1 MKLAVVS
8 RFTDSKSQGHHI
20 TFVDTLSAYRFP
32 METFLFAQESYSSK
46 GVQNVFGRSL
56 KSTHN
61 FITIPMFLSNSEK
74 RLQKS
79 IRDLGIEKVI
89 FYEGALYDFW
99 LALRLLP
106 LFPKID
112 VYFNF
117 HYAGDWARRLTSA
130 RFVRQ
135 LKLSIRQAD
144 AETKSNIT
152 WMAESSRLTK
162 LVRDKLQVDVLE
174 FPVFA
179 NLTDDEKENCS
190 VKEYDVLIPNLPQH
204 LLGWDEKLYKYLIR
218 ELPDIRVVSQNTS
231 SFNPDYEGM
240 VRIPGALSK
249 QNYVKVN
256 SASKV
261 VALPYTSEFHRW
273 GSSGR
278 FEDALALGTF
288 PIVPSYTPMAE
299 RLESASFTMPKSTDP
314 EEFAGLI
321 VKYLKTNS
329 LELPKSRTPQQLVD
343 VLTKKD
349 YQQTLGGSS
358 PISLGYLLRLCFVSL
373 LTSKPRHF
381 ILENLRDTF
390 NLLPRW
396 FSLGK
401 R

>member
-8 RFTDSKSQGHHI
+8 RVTDSNSLGHHV
-20 TFVDTLSAYRFP
+20 TFIDTLSAYRFP
-32 METFLFAQESYSSK
+32 MKTFLFAQESYSSK

-74 RLQKS
+74 RLQNS
-79 IRDLGIEKVI
+79 IRNLGIKKVL

-99 LALRLLP
+99 LALRLLA

-117 HYAGDWARRLTSA
+117 HYAGDWARRLMSA

-135 LKLSIRQAD
+135 LQLSISQAD
-144 AETKSNIT
+144 PETKSNIT
-152 WMAESSRLTK
+152 WMAESSKLTK
-162 LVRDKLQVDVLE
+162 LIRNKLQIDVLE

-179 NLTDDEKENCS
+179 NLTDDEKKNCS
-190 VKEYDVLIPNLPQH
+190 VKEYDVLIPGLPKH
-204 LLGWDEKLYKYLIR
+204 LMGWDDRLFKYLIQ
-218 ELPDIRVVSQNTS
+218 ELPDIQVVSQNAS
-231 SFNPDYEGM
+231 SYNPDRRGM

-261 VALPYTSEFHRW
+261 IALPYTSEFHRW

-278 FEDALALGTF
+278 FEDALALDTF

-299 RLESASFTMPKSTDP
+299 RLESASFMMPKSTNP
-314 EEFAGLI
+314 EEFAGVI
-321 VKYLKTNS
+321 VKYLKAYP
-329 LELPKSRTPQQLVD
+329 LELPKSRTPQQLIE

-349 YQQTLGGSS
+349 RSQTLIVNS
-358 PISLGYLLRLCFVSL
+358 PISLGHLLRLSLVSL
-373 LTSKPRHF
+373 LTGKPRHF
-381 ILENLRDTF
+381 ISANLHDIVA
-390 NLLPRW
+390 LLPRL
-396 FSLGK
+396 FNLGK